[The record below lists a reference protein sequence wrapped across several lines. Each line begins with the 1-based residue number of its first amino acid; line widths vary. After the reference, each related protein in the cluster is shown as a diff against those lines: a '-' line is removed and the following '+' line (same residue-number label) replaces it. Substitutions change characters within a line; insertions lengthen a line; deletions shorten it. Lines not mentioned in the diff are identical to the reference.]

1 MSTLQ
6 YDKIEN
12 LSFLS
17 VTGPDSKKLLQGQ
30 SSCQF
35 NEFELGQ
42 QKLGSFSDA
51 KGRVF
56 ANFNAIAINDGF
68 LLQMSA
74 DIIED
79 CLSTLK
85 KYAAFFKV
93 VLKDERD
100 TFKGV
105 VFSGDINSVDVIPSF
120 TPGCVVQDESTLW
133 LFHTDSLVECWTKN
147 DESLITKI
155 SDETQQVDELLVNHS
170 IDMGIPWLTH
180 ENVGAFIAQMLNL
193 ELIGAID
200 FKKGCYTG
208 QEIIARLHYK
218 GKSKKRLHRV
228 AVDQVLLAGTDIV
241 NQASKVIGKVV
252 NSSSKQALISAT
264 INEQFYLKDKLEN
277 PLELLDL
284 PYQF

>member
-6 YDKIEN
+6 YDNIEN

-56 ANFNAIAINDGF
+56 ANFNAIAIEDGF

-74 DIIED
+74 DIIES
-79 CLSTLK
+79 CLSALK

-100 TFKGV
+100 NYKGV
-105 VFSGDINSVDVIPSF
+105 VFSGEFSTIKGIPSF
-120 TPGCVVQDESTLW
+120 DAGCVMQDESALW
-133 LFHTDSLVECWTKN
+133 VFHADKVVECWTKN
-147 DESLITKI
+147 DELLIAQI
-155 SDETQQVDELLVNHS
+155 SANAQQADELYINNS
-170 IDMGIPWLTH
+170 IDMGVPWLTH
-180 ENVGAFIAQMLNL
+180 ENVGEFIAQMLNL

-228 AVDQVLLAGTDIV
+228 AVDQALLAGSDIV

-264 INEQFYLKDKLEN
+264 INEQFYLKDKLDN